1 MMSEM
6 NPISSLRVR
15 PVTHRAFTLI
25 ELLVVIAIIAI
36 LAAILF
42 PVFAQAREK
51 ARSAMCLSNLKQI
64 GLACAL
70 YTQDFDETYP
80 MLENDPTKRYTVANM
95 LDPYIKAGNA
105 TGGGNFWPT
114 KSVWRC
120 PDGPS
125 YGDGDFATYFTYG
138 YNYLYL
144 TVVDSSNNFDPTYV
158 TPDTWG
164 YWAWTQPGRPLS
176 AVAETAGTVLFSDA
190 GHTDG
195 PKGTTAVWSTL
206 LPPSGRVSAG
216 VLAWFSVPAARHQDF
231 ANIVWCDGHVK
242 SMKLDA
248 FYGKWNGTNLVPTQT
263 PADKYFDLK

>member
-1 MMSEM
+1 MSEM
-6 NPISSLRVR
+6 NLISSLRVR
-15 PVTHRAFTLI
+15 PVTRRAFTLI

-51 ARSAMCLSNLKQI
+51 ARGAMCLSNLKQI

-80 MLENDPTKRYTVANM
+80 MLENSPARDTVANM

-125 YGDGDFATYFTYG
+125 YGDGDFSTYFTYG

-176 AVAETAGTVLFSDA
+176 AVAETAGEVRSVGVIPNRLESIRKLV
-190 GHTDG
+190 HKLG
-195 PKGTTAVWSTL
+195 PVQHLRALLRGRSNRLRAILAAHATGSGMCGDRAQPGADEGKG
-206 LPPSGRVSAG
+206 SG
-216 VLAWFSVPAARHQDF
+216 QD
-231 ANIVWCDGHVK
+231 
-242 SMKLDA
+242 
-248 FYGKWNGTNLVPTQT
+248 
-263 PADKYFDLK
+263 